1 MLNAN
6 IQIYLGKKCISGY
19 DETGKIIPKKVDV

>member
-6 IQIYLGKKCISGY
+6 IQIYLGKKVFLD
-19 DETGKIIPKKVDV
+19 DERGEIILKKVDV

>member
-6 IQIYLGKKCISGY
+6 IQIYLEKKVFLD
-19 DETGKIIPKKVDV
+19 DERGEIILKKVDV